1 MAALLPITGTVSVS
15 LDGSEAIGLG
25 SFSIPVNATLDAET
39 GMVSLKGAT
48 NEELMTAMAG
58 ALRSAADQILAT
70 IQAAKVEIIAVC
82 PTCDA
87 RLGVQDTSTTIEHGL
102 DGGHIEI
109 RRY

>member
-1 MAALLPITGTVSVS
+1 MVALLPIEGTVSVT

-25 SFSIPVNATLDAET
+25 MFSIPVNATLDAET
-39 GMVSLKGAT
+39 GMVSLKGVT
-48 NEELMTAMAG
+48 NEEIMTAMAG

-70 IQAAKVEIIAVC
+70 LQTVKAEIIAVC

-87 RLGVQDTSTTIEHGL
+87 HLGVQDASTTIEHGL
-102 DGGHIEI
+102 NGGHIES